1 MNIEE
6 YADRL
11 LQEVLSAAAVEP
23 EAGFL
28 PEIFTSLV
36 AERLTIAG
44 EFPEPAICYHRAR
57 GIEVSG
63 WSLSEDGDRL
73 NLLVTDYRGVTPPQ
87 SLSNSSIDTSF
98 RRLGEFFVR
107 SQRGYGDQL

>member
-11 LQEVLSAAAVEP
+11 LQETLSAAAVEP

-28 PEIFTSLV
+28 SEIFTSLV

-44 EFPEPAICYHRAR
+44 EFP
-57 GIEVSG
+57 GTG
-63 WSLSEDGDRL
+63 
-73 NLLVTDYRGVTPPQ
+73 NLLP
-87 SLSNSSIDTSF
+87 
-98 RRLGEFFVR
+98 
-107 SQRGYGDQL
+107 